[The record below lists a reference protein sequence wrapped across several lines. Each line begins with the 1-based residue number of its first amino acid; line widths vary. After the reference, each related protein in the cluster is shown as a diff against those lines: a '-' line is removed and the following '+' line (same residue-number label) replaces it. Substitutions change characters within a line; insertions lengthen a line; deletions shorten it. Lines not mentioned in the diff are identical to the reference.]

1 MKKQSLL
8 GILLLGTIGI
18 SIARETT
25 SPVTTSFFVADTVV
39 ENNAA
44 LAAGSVEIETPTR
57 INNLFESDAANGTA
71 IPRLNPRAA
80 SFVSDY
86 VDTYSKSLNGMKS
99 WALPYFNMMDA
110 IFVKH
115 GLPRE
120 LKYLAVIESKL
131 KAGAVSWAGAVGPWQ
146 FMRGTAV
153 KLGLRVNKNVDERTH
168 YVKSTNAAARYLKD
182 LYAIYGDWLLVIA
195 AYNAGPGTVQKAI
208 AKSGSRNFWD
218 LQYHLPAETRMHVK
232 KFIGTHYVFEGQG
245 GLTTLTKAET
255 TAHYGPYNY
264 TLNRKITPEEQQAAS
279 TQQVAGKYQS
289 VIIAKHIAM
298 DVADFNRYNPEFD
311 KVMARSTPYVMKLP
325 SDKMDVFNSSKY
337 AILQESVQLMLTSTA
352 AATIERKIIRGY
364 SSTFM
369 MAAAFNRHSSYSLQD
384 RHTR

>member
-1 MKKQSLL
+1 MKKLSLL
-8 GILLLGTIGI
+8 GILLLGSIGFSVASENI
-18 SIARETT
+18 SF
-25 SPVTTSFFVADTVV
+25 VTLPAIITDTVG
-39 ENNAA
+39 ESNAA
-44 LAAGSVEIETPTR
+44 VTSGSVEIETPAR
-57 INNLFESDAANGTA
+57 IDNLFDTDAASGTA
-71 IPRLNPRAA
+71 TPRLNPRAA

-86 VDTYSKSLNGMKS
+86 VDTYSKSLNSMKG

-146 FMRGTAV
+146 FMRATAI
-153 KLGLRVNKNVDERTH
+153 KLGLKVNKSVDERRH

-218 LQYHLPAETRMHVK
+218 LQYYLPAETRMHVK

-255 TAHYGPYNY
+255 TAHYGPYLY
-264 TLNRKITPEEQQAAS
+264 TLNRKITPEEQEVAT
-279 TQQVAGKYQS
+279 TQQVSGKYQS
-289 VIIAKHIAM
+289 AIIAKHIAM
-298 DVADFNRYNPEFD
+298 DITDFNRFNPEFD
-311 KVMARSTPYVMKLP
+311 KVMARSTSYEMKLP
-325 SDKMDVFNSSKY
+325 ANKMESFNASKY
-337 AILQESVQLMLTSTA
+337 AILQESVQLMLTTTA
-352 AATIERKIIRGY
+352 AMNGK
-364 SSTFM
+364 
-369 MAAAFNRHSSYSLQD
+369 
-384 RHTR
+384 